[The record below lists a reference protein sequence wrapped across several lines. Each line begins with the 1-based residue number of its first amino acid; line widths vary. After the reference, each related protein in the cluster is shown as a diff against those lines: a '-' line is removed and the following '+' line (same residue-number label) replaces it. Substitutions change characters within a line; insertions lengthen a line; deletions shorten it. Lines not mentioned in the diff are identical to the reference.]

1 MCGLP
6 SGPQVVAGGRIK
18 RLSRCMP
25 GVQTAFP
32 SSSFAPTV
40 PPSTGTRLSSRR
52 NSSPTVTSED
62 LEAAIW
68 RQKKTSDSSIDRRKR
83 HSSYIE
89 LLEEVTNEL
98 NLNAVKIDPQR
109 VDDNGIS
116 DTSLIIQNAFD
127 FLYTED
133 ESKVAIIKY
142 NLKY

>member
-1 MCGLP
+1 MLE
-6 SGPQVVAGGRIK
+6 A
-18 RLSRCMP
+18 
-25 GVQTAFP
+25 
-32 SSSFAPTV
+32 
-40 PPSTGTRLSSRR
+40 RR

-68 RQKKTSDSSIDRRKR
+68 RQKKTSDSSIERRKR
-83 HSSYIE
+83 HNSYIE

-109 VDDNGIS
+109 MDDNGNS